1 MSLLD
6 VSPDGST
13 LLAADE
19 IGATAFSGYLWEVP
33 VLGESARKLGNA
45 FGHAAA
51 WSPDGKMIVYA
62 HERDLFFANRDGSQ
76 PHKLIALPD
85 QANEPVW
92 SPDGKAIRF
101 RVGSARSP
109 SRPGALWEISVDG
122 TNLHALLPPG
132 WRNPPQECC
141 GKWSADGR
149 YFIFQSHGNI
159 WARAEKAS
167 WFGKAKTASRF
178 S

>member
-85 QANEPVW
+85 QAIETGRSLGNFGRWYESACLATPRLAQSPTRMLWQVERGWKVFHLPVARQHLGARRK
-92 SPDGKAIRF
+92 GKL
-101 RVGSARSP
+101 VWESK
-109 SRPGALWEISVDG
+109 RPAGSVDFRAHE
-122 TNLHALLPPG
+122 LF
-132 WRNPPQECC
+132 
-141 GKWSADGR
+141 
-149 YFIFQSHGNI
+149 Y
-159 WARAEKAS
+159 ARAQQG
-167 WFGKAKTASRF
+167 W
-178 S
+178 